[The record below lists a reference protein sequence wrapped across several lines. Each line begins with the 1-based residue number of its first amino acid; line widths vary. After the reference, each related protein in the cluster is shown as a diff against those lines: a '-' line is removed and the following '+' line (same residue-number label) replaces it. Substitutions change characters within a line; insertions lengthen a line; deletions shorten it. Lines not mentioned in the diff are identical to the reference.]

1 MLCCGDC
8 VLLLL
13 VAPLQ
18 ASNLAPD
25 MPKETLLSS
34 IPSTQNLSLCVCN
47 VIDPRCCV
55 PLFCSQPK
63 RQRVADGRNHRT
75 ACYIPPFWITNTPF
89 IFQQLLSPQ
98 LPFIDGLGYSQPP
111 YSFCITWFPGQGT
124 RQPIV
129 HVPTLRLLGA
139 VRCRGAMDRYQCV
152 CVCVY
157 CCRHWCHLLI
167 KQEYLVLMAGCK
179 V

>member
-1 MLCCGDC
+1 MI
-8 VLLLL
+8 LLL

-34 IPSTQNLSLCVCN
+34 ISSTQNLSVCAMLLSYPTK
-47 VIDPRCCV
+47 DPRCCV
-55 PLFCSQPK
+55 PLFRSQPK
-63 RQRVADGRNHRT
+63 GQTVADGRNHRT

-98 LPFIDGLGYSQPP
+98 LPFVDSLGYSQPP
-111 YSFCITWFPGQGT
+111 YSVCITWFPGQGT

-139 VRCRGAMDRYQCV
+139 VRGRGAVDMYQCV
-152 CVCVY
+152 CVAAVIGVICLSNRNTWY
-157 CCRHWCHLLI
+157 
-167 KQEYLVLMAGCK
+167 
-179 V
+179 